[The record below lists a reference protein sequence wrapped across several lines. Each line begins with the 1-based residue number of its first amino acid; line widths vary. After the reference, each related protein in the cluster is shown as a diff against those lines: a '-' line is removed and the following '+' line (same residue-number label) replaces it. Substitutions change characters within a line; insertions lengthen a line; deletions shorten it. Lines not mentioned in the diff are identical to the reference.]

1 MQRGDLMEL
10 NFEGLEMQKW
20 NIPMDRTWRVDEKNA
35 VIFLVIMFAPRV
47 MVITMVNRF
56 WSYRLRYIEGRNIKK
71 QLSQQKINKLLYLHG
86 LISC

>member
-20 NIPMDRTWRVDEKNA
+20 NIPMDRTWKVDEKNA